1 MAEVLKTRDYH
12 KELPPSRT
20 IISLGY
26 IHDSGEKGDGALYSV
41 HRGGEYRAH
50 RDIRRIGVQNESLVW
65 LWVSQSDRLGEAS
78 LEALEGLLGLG
89 RPRETHPLLGQCRK
103 WFRDASEILDEFTVI
118 RSKAEKGA
126 HIADALWHRPILDG
140 ANLFPRVNARGGDH
154 VAQKKMRS
162 LKRQHFEGF
171 TLRSTL

>member
-65 LWVSQSDRLGEAS
+65 LWVSQSDRLGEGS

-89 RPRETHPLLGQCRK
+89 RPRETHPLLGQYRK
-103 WFRDASEILDEFTVI
+103 WFCDGRIYGNK
-118 RSKAEKGA
+118 SKAEKGA
-126 HIADALWHRPILDG
+126 HIADALWHRQILNG
-140 ANLFPRVNARGGDH
+140 ANLLLLRVNARGGDH
-154 VAQKKMRS
+154 VAQKRNAF
-162 LKRQHFEGF
+162 LKKATF
-171 TLRSTL
+171 